1 MKNRNEVP
9 IGGTIYS
16 MNTGLTYV
24 CVGLGIYYDNSV
36 KEIIKKSGFIDE
48 YLANRENRSDG
59 NNVTYYQTTIRCNN
73 NFRNYNYIDH
83 SATAFC
89 KSYCKDCCQNY
100 SKDCEI
106 KIIENCI
113 NNPKCPLEYF
123 IKELLY
129 DEFRQI

>member
-1 MKNRNEVP
+1 MKNKKEVP

-16 MNTGLTYV
+16 ISTGLTYV
-24 CVGLGIYYDNSV
+24 CVGLGLYHEDSV
-36 KEIIKKSGFIDE
+36 DELIKKSEFIDE

-59 NNVTYYQTTIRCNN
+59 NNVTYYQTTIKCN
-73 NFRNYNYIDH
+73 NFRDYNYIDH

-89 KSYCKDCCQNY
+89 KSYCKDCCPDYNEN
-100 SKDCEI
+100 CEI
-106 KIIENCI
+106 KVIEHCI
-113 NNPKCPLEYF
+113 DSPKCPLEYF